1 MIILSQIIGDLMY
14 LILFGAPGAG
24 KGTQAKILS
33 QKFSIPHISTG
44 DILREAAKNGSP
56 MGLEAKKLMNAG
68 KLVPDEIMIEI
79 IRETLGQEQCKNGFI
94 LDGYPR
100 TTAQAESL
108 NRLFKRLNIS
118 DYALICLEANDDEIV
133 KRLTARRACKVCGA
147 IFSVSEIVNDT
158 QCPVCGAENS
168 FYQRKDDTEEVIR
181 TRLEVFQSTTKPVK
195 NFYKNENKLIEIN
208 GLNSIEEAAAE
219 IIIGLEK
226 TFSKETLSR

>member
-1 MIILSQIIGDLMY
+1 MY
-14 LILFGAPGAG
+14 LILFGAPGVG

-33 QKFSIPHISTG
+33 QKFFIPHISTG

-56 MGLEAKKLMNAG
+56 MGLEAKKIMNAG
-68 KLVPDEIMIEI
+68 QLVPDEIMVEI

-108 NRLFKRLNIS
+108 NKLFRKLNIS

-133 KRLTARRACKVCGA
+133 KRLTARRACKSCGA
-147 IFSVSEIVNDT
+147 IFSSSEIENDVH
-158 QCPVCGAENS
+158 CPVCKAENS

-181 TRLEVFQSTTKPVK
+181 TRLEVFQSSTKPVK
-195 NFYKNENKLIEIN
+195 NFYKNENKLLEIN
-208 GLNSIEEAAAE
+208 GLNSIEEVSSE
-219 IIIGLEK
+219 IIEGLK
-226 TFSKETLSR
+226 QMFPQKKLLN